1 MKPTLALLL
10 ILCAGPAGAGPA
22 KGWVKQGSSLLYYD
36 SSGTLSG
43 ELPLGRWEERDVR
56 GGVSKDGNFA
66 WTWEARKLLLRYF
79 GPSGKELWSASNAA
93 APETGDPAA
102 LSADGRTVLFCRKS
116 ASGLSVVLK
125 SFVGN
130 TLWEAGP
137 FPILHAVEL
146 TDNGLYALLRW
157 TQPDEASMHTFLAVA
172 ERARKDVASAELR
185 GGRAVLGE
193 DGAVRS
199 GGKVLFFLAPPTSQP

>member
-1 MKPTLALLL
+1 MNKAWILAALL
-10 ILCAGPAGAGPA
+10 CPGPADAGPTRA
-22 KGWVKQGSSLLYYD
+22 WVKQGSSLLYYD

-43 ELPLGRWEERDVR
+43 ELPLGRWDEHDVR
-56 GGVSKDGNFA
+56 GGVSKDGSFA

-79 GPSGKELWSASNAA
+79 GPSGKELWSAPKTA
-93 APETGDPAA
+93 APETGEPAA
-102 LSADGRTVLFCRKS
+102 LSADGRTILLCRKS
-116 ASGLSVVLK
+116 ASGMSVAVK

-137 FPILHAVEL
+137 FPILHALEL

-172 ERARKDVASAELR
+172 ARARKDVASAELR
-185 GGRAVLGE
+185 AGRAAIDE

-199 GGKVLFFLAPPTSQP
+199 GGKVLFTLGEAAPAP